1 MQQIG
6 YFISKFKNYT
16 VFITVIKL
24 NIIVNFFNMMVY
36 AF

>member
-6 YFISKFKNYT
+6 YFISKFKKLHFLFT
-16 VFITVIKL
+16 LIKM
-24 NIIVNFFNMMVY
+24 NIIVNFFNVMVY